1 MIITSMPHRPTRY
14 LTALLCLL
22 SAAGLAQIKIN
33 DPTKSVQRSLE
44 SRTSSKVTQTLD
56 RNTSRTLDKA
66 EKDIDKAARKKKK
79 DKKADKTNADA
90 PADTAVAASSAG
102 TEAAP
107 AETKRQKRQRT
118 EKSEKSEKDTPP
130 ARSEPVSMQSYRLF
144 DFVPASTVVALDD
157 FSADAMGSYPS
168 RWNTTTKGGIVT
180 LDKQPAKWLAI
191 TQDGLLVPEYL
202 SVLPDYFTLEL
213 DMAVTDRV
221 GNAGTGVALRFID
234 SKASPNL
241 LQPSHAAEVRL
252 TLQPGAETTT
262 LTAWTPSQTER
273 MANRNALRNWNGTTL
288 PKARLSIWRQGSRL
302 RAYLNEVKI
311 WDVPLAFV
319 PGSAYRLLLERDF
332 VNADK
337 QTWCIGNLRVSVGVP
352 YVKSKFNTEGT
363 FTTTG
368 ILFAEGTDQIL
379 PESYGVLKEI
389 STVLTGNAKS
399 RVRIVGHTDSGGK
412 EDKNLD
418 LSKRRA
424 AAVRAM
430 LTTEFGIDAGRMDT
444 DGKGASQ
451 PVTNNA
457 TPEGKANNRR
467 VEFVKL

>member
-1 MIITSMPHRPTRY
+1 MPHQRTGCII
-14 LTALLCLL
+14 ALLCLL
-22 SAAGLAQIKIN
+22 SAAGIAQIRIN

-44 SRTSSKVTQTLD
+44 SRTSSKVNQTLD

-66 EKDIDKAARKKKK
+66 EKDIDKAAKKKKK
-79 DKKADKTNADA
+79 DKKKDKKDADV
-90 PADTAVAASSAG
+90 PADSDVAVG
-102 TEAAP
+102 TPESEPAP

-118 EKSEKSEKDTPP
+118 DKSEKPAKDVPSV
-130 ARSEPVSMQSYRLF
+130 RSEPVSMRSYSLF

-157 FSADAMGSYPS
+157 FGADAMGSYPS

-191 TQDGLLVPEYL
+191 TQDGLLAPEYL

-302 RAYLNEVKI
+302 RAYVNEVKI

-337 QTWCIGNLRVSVGVP
+337 QVWCIGNMRVSVGVP
-352 YVKSKFNTEGT
+352 YVKSKYNTEGQ
-363 FTTTG
+363 FSTTG
-368 ILFAEGTDQIL
+368 IVFADGTDQIL

-389 STVLTGNAKS
+389 STVLTSNVKS
-399 RVRIVGHTDSGGK
+399 RVRIIGHTDSDGK

-451 PVTNNA
+451 PTTNNA

>member
-1 MIITSMPHRPTRY
+1 MPHRPTRY
-14 LTALLCLL
+14 LIALLCLL
-22 SAAGLAQIKIN
+22 STACIAQIRIN
-33 DPTKSVQRSLE
+33 DPTRTVQRSLE
-44 SRTSSKVTQTLD
+44 SRTSSKANQTLD

-66 EKDIDKAARKKKK
+66 EKDIGNAAKGKKK
-79 DKKADKTNADA
+79 DKKEKKKKEADA
-90 PADTAVAASSAG
+90 PADREIAVG
-102 TEAAP
+102 TSEPEP
-107 AETKRQKRQRT
+107 AETKRQKRQRK
-118 EKSEKSEKDTPP
+118 EKPAKDAPSV
-130 ARSEPVSMQSYRLF
+130 RSEPASMRAYSLF
-144 DFVPASTVVALDD
+144 DFVPATTVVALDD
-157 FSADAMGSYPS
+157 FSTDAMGSFPT

-180 LDKQPAKWLAI
+180 LDKQPARWLAI
-191 TQDGLLVPEYL
+191 TQDGLLTPEYL

-221 GNAGTGVALRFID
+221 GNTGMGVALRFID
-234 SKASPNL
+234 SKANPNL

-288 PKARLSIWRQGSRL
+288 PTARLSIWRQGTRL

-311 WDVPLAFV
+311 WDIPLAFV

-337 QTWCIGNLRVSVGVP
+337 QIWCIGNMRVSVGVP
-352 YVKSKFNTEGT
+352 YLKSKFNTEGQ
-363 FTTTG
+363 FSTTG
-368 ILFAEGTDQIL
+368 IVFTDGTDRIL

-389 STVLTGNAKS
+389 SDILTGSIKS
-399 RVRIVGHTDSGGK
+399 RVRIVGHTDSAGK
-412 EDKNLD
+412 DDKNLD

-451 PVTNNA
+451 PATNNA